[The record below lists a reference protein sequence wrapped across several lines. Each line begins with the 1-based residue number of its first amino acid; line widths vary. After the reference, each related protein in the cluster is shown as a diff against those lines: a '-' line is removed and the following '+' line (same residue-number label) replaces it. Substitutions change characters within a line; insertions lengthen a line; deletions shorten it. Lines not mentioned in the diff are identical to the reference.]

1 VNDET
6 RAGHE
11 HLSRREPSQAAAAF
25 RLALGKDPQDAEAR
39 EGLARAL
46 LALGDAARALV
57 ELEMLAKVVARA
69 SAERLRSEVLM
80 KLGRYDEAV
89 THLRR
94 AMELEQLLP
103 PAKRGGGGEGERSA

>member
-6 RAGHE
+6 RAGNE
-11 HLSRREPSQAAAAF
+11 HLSRREPTQAAAAF
-25 RLALGKDPQDAEAR
+25 RLALGKDPLDADAR

-46 LALGDAARALV
+46 LAQGDAARALV
-57 ELEMLAKVVARA
+57 ELEALARGPARA

-94 AMELEQLLP
+94 AMELEEP
-103 PAKRGGGGEGERSA
+103 RA